1 MYSSMEIVVLAAK
14 RQVKGSTDGEQG
26 RFNDGAD
33 GGELAELR
41 TTAAE
46 PERTVGPDGFRA
58 SSIASDL
65 NCGWTF
71 SAEDAAG
78 SSVLGRQY
86 RDSVSVVVENEAQS
100 ASCFG
105 CGKANAADCPG
116 LAAKR
121 VSLRPRSNAVLVCG
135 KHGGGM
141 GCFGICRCRRITSA
155 VLLFIRQESGAE
167 SAIRQ
172 GNWHGGVP
180 SHLTVSKSIGFL
192 RLSHYELVRQ

>member
-41 TTAAE
+41 TTAAA
-46 PERTVGPDGFRA
+46 PERAVGPDGFCA

-65 NCGWTF
+65 NCRWTF

-78 SSVLGRQY
+78 SIVLGRQY
-86 RDSVSVVVENEAQS
+86 RDSVSVVVEIETQS
-100 ASCFG
+100 TPCFG
-105 CGKANAADCPG
+105 CGSANTPDCLG
-116 LAAKR
+116 LPANR
-121 VSLRPRSNAVLVCG
+121 VFVRPRSNAVLVCG

-141 GCFGICRCRRITSA
+141 GCFGICRCGRLTPG
-155 VLLFIRQESGAE
+155 LL
-167 SAIRQ
+167 
-172 GNWHGGVP
+172 V
-180 SHLTVSKSIGFL
+180 FL
-192 RLSHYELVRQ
+192 R

>member
-26 RFNDGAD
+26 RFNDVAD

-41 TTAAE
+41 TTAAA
-46 PERTVGPDGFRA
+46 PERTVGPDGFCA

-65 NCGWTF
+65 NCRWTF

-100 ASCFG
+100 TPCFG
-105 CGKANAADCPG
+105 CGEANAADC
-116 LAAKR
+116 LDLQAKR
-121 VSLRPRSNAVLVCG
+121 VSLRSRSDVVLVDG
-135 KHGGGM
+135 KQGRRMACFVICRGGGV
-141 GCFGICRCRRITSA
+141 A
-155 VLLFIRQESGAE
+155 ALVL
-167 SAIRQ
+167 
-172 GNWHGGVP
+172 V
-180 SHLTVSKSIGFL
+180 FL
-192 RLSHYELVRQ
+192 